1 MVTLTSLLGIAK
13 PIPST
18 CAAAIFM
25 ELIPTR
31 FPLISTNAP
40 PELPGFIAA
49 SVCKTLTLVLPAEV
63 LASIVRSLAEI
74 IPDVTEFANS
84 NPSGL
89 PIAKTLSPV

>member
-1 MVTLTSLLGIAK
+1 M
-13 PIPST
+13 
-18 CAAAIFM
+18 
-25 ELIPTR
+25 
-31 FPLISTNAP
+31 P

-84 NPSGL
+84 NPEDYPL
-89 PIAKTLSPV
+89 QKHYLLFELLTN

>member
-31 FPLISTNAP
+31 FPLISLMHHPNYRD
-40 PELPGFIAA
+40 LA

-74 IPDVTEFANS
+74 IPDNRICKF
-84 NPSGL
+84 
-89 PIAKTLSPV
+89 

>member
-1 MVTLTSLLGIAK
+1 
-13 PIPST
+13 
-18 CAAAIFM
+18 M

-40 PELPGFIAA
+40 PELPGFIA

-84 NPSGL
+84 NPEDYPLQNTISCL
-89 PIAKTLSPV
+89 NF